1 MQINEIKSLIPSYY
15 TQEEKKQIV
24 KLLIELA
31 NIYIESEKNESSFLS
46 L

>member
-15 TQEEKKQIV
+15 TEEEKQQII

-31 NIYIESEKNESSFLS
+31 NIYLESENLK
-46 L
+46 